1 MKHSFKFIGIL
12 VVTLLWAE
20 FSFSQVTTD
29 YDKTTDFSKYKTYT
43 FEGWQ
48 KDSDK
53 ILTPFDKDRIQSA
66 LKSEFDSRG
75 MKLVDSNADVAITLY
90 IVVEDKTSTTAYTNY
105 VGGMNYGGR
114 WGWGMG
120 MGGASTTYSQD
131 DYKQGTLVVDM
142 YDEGSKQLAWQGVI
156 QSVVQENPQ
165 KREKTIPKKI
175 KKLMAKYPIKAID

>member
-1 MKHSFKFIGIL
+1 MKNYFKIIGIL
-12 VVTLLWAE
+12 MVTLLCAN
-20 FSFSQVTTD
+20 FSFSQVTSD

-43 FEGWQ
+43 FAGWQ

-66 LKSEFDSRG
+66 LKAEFDSRG
-75 MKLVDSNADVAITLY
+75 MQLVESNGDAEITLY

-120 MGGASTTYSQD
+120 GATTSYSED
-131 DYKQGTLVVDM
+131 DYRQGTFVVDL
-142 YDEGSKQLAWQGVI
+142 YDANTKQLAWQGVI
-156 QSVVQENPQ
+156 QSVVQEKPE
-165 KREKTIPKKI
+165 KRDKSIPKKI
-175 KKLMAKYPIKAID
+175 KKLMAKYPVKAAN